1 MTKKLSIRK
10 NIKVDV
16 KQALILRFQHG
27 LPYQKIADQ
36 LECSKNAVWKALKPL
51 EKLIRDPGLI
61 EAYERARVP
70 ILTGAEIQLL
80 EQMGDPAALKGVKV
94 NHLAYAFSQIN
105 SARRL
110 EAGLNTGNLGVR
122 VQLDVD
128 KLYAEALKVTQKD
141 TSALMESARKRIEQI
156 ELVEDAQVISD

>member
-51 EKLIRDPGLI
+51 EKLIRDPNLI
-61 EAYERARVP
+61 EAYERQRVP

-80 EQMGDPAALKGVKV
+80 EQMGDPAALKGAKV
-94 NHLAYAFSQIN
+94 NQLAYAFSQIH

-110 EAGLNTGNLGVR
+110 EEGLSTGNF
-122 VQLDVD
+122 DV
-128 KLYAEALKVTQKD
+128 KLNVEKIYTEALEKTQKD
-141 TSALMESARKRIEQI
+141 EAQLRELAVRKIGQV
-156 ELVEDAQVISD
+156 ELVDQQSDTGD

>member
-51 EKLIRDPGLI
+51 EKLIRDPNLI
-61 EAYERARVP
+61 EAYERQRVP

-80 EQMGDPAALKGVKV
+80 EQMGDPSALKGAKV
-94 NHLAYAFSQIN
+94 NQLAYAFSQIH

-110 EAGLNTGNLGVR
+110 EQGLSTGNLSINIE
-122 VQLDVD
+122 
-128 KLYAEALKVTQKD
+128 KLYAEALKKTQKD
-141 TSALMESARKRIEQI
+141 EPALVELATKKIEQI